1 MVDDNSGPTPV
12 ALDDA
17 TRGAIELL
25 ITSRIE
31 AAFNNL
37 QLPPRPAPP
46 AADDRRDAD
55 AAEPAPDT
63 QAGGTIAG
71 AGPDAGGEEEAPE
84 DRDDDPAGTSN
95 RPAGS
100 QRPSVGWAGSGG
112 GGGGGNDGDDS
123 DGSSDSDAD
132 GTGPQ
137 ALTPRWYERRRGY
150 YIESAFE
157 IPKRLDPRFPVR
169 FRPNDAEFFATFGV
183 SRASDGR
190 ALEAEKLY
198 NVAAYSAEANN
209 SILAGL
215 ESVAAVAEKCTDD
228 AVRTQLVEA
237 VDHLATAQ
245 TQVYGLFEIS
255 ASEYAVLCGKQGAPG
270 VADPALLEAYLQP
283 DAGLSAAN
291 RQARAR
297 QQSQTIRYAAQQAG
311 RRSGNGSHRR
321 SPPAAV
327 EQQRGG
333 AGEGSRAARTG
344 SGFGAGGGRGGRGNH
359 GRGRGRGRGGPSL

>member
-1 MVDDNSGPTPV
+1 MVDDNSGPAPI

-17 TRGAIELL
+17 TRGAIEQL

-37 QLPPRPAPP
+37 QLPPHPAPP
-46 AADDRRDAD
+46 AADDRRGAD
-55 AAEPAPDT
+55 TAEPPPDSR
-63 QAGGTIAG
+63 AGSSIAG
-71 AGPDAGGEEEAPE
+71 AGHIVAGEEEAPE
-84 DRDDDPAGTSN
+84 DGDNDPAGTYN
-95 RPAGS
+95 LPVGS
-100 QRPSVGWAGSGG
+100 QRPSVGWADGG
-112 GGGGGNDGDDS
+112 GGGGGRDASDDS
-123 DGSSDSDAD
+123 GGFSDSDAD

-183 SRASDGR
+183 SRSSDGR

-215 ESVAAVAEKCTDD
+215 ESVAAVAEECTDD
-228 AVRTQLVEA
+228 AVRVKLAEA
-237 VDHLATAQ
+237 VDHFATAQ
-245 TQVYGLFEIS
+245 TQAYGLFEIS

-270 VADPALLEAYLQP
+270 VADPTLLEAYLQP

-311 RRSGNGSHRR
+311 RRPGYGSHRR
-321 SPPAAV
+321 NPPAAI
-327 EQQRGG
+327 QQLRAGGGEGPRAAG
-333 AGEGSRAARTG
+333 AGSGS
-344 SGFGAGGGRGGRGNH
+344 GAGGGGGRRHNR
-359 GRGRGRGRGGPSL
+359 GRGRGRGRGSSSS